1 MASSFYNLKKQCT
14 SYFVQKQQKQI
25 RKKTVDNLRTEF
37 YREAGQTLMSIDH
50 ERSFSE
56 SIDLN

>member
-14 SYFVQKQQKQI
+14 SHFVQKQQKQI